1 LWRKK
6 WGRMNT
12 KTDIYGK
19 RLINLANSFIFL
31 NTLGW
36 LVFFLINYIARWQYI
51 NTLDQYLGFS
61 SYYVVGYFVCFILRI
76 FYRRLNIRV
85 DSLVKVG
92 IYLIITSYVF
102 GVLWF
107 MTDLAVSILM
117 FGFDRYKEIF
127 AFRNL
132 FVRSLLPWII
142 MIMWSALFFVVKYW
156 REWNKEKDRAM
167 EAEILLHESELKL
180 LRYQLNPHFLFN
192 SLNSIRALTLKDPS
206 LVRDMVTELSE
217 FLKYSLLSKNKQE
230 VPLKEE
236 IKSIKHYFRI
246 EKYRFQDNFTVEYSI
261 DKFAEEFPVPV
272 MLIHPI
278 VENAVKYGMAT
289 SEMPLQIFIT
299 GRVDENQLTLEVKNS
314 GSWAENID
322 KFSEKLVGTNTGLEN
337 VRRRLENS
345 YPGSYTFSIIK
356 NKNEVVVQ
364 IKILRK
370 PDIENGEED

>member
-1 LWRKK
+1 
-6 WGRMNT
+6 MNT

-102 GVLWF
+102 GALWF

-299 GRVDENQLTLEVKNS
+299 GRVDENKLTLEVKNS

-370 PDIENGEED
+370 PDIENGEEA